1 MLNSRGFTLVELL
14 VVIALIG
21 VVLALAVPTTREA
34 LSVNDIRKASRR
46 FVGLTRQLQAEAVR
60 DSIDYILILKI
71 PEGSYR
77 VVTPDMTPE
86 KLLEVEKTQTRKL
99 ARGVSVLDIVTPRNE
114 KTTKDEV
121 RLRFGRN
128 AIGTPA
134 VIHLAEAEE
143 RMTLVLNPYLGVTGI
158 YDRYVDISVNDGL
171 GRASAP

>member
-1 MLNSRGFTLVELL
+1 MLTSRGFTLVELL

-34 LSVNDIRKASRR
+34 LSVNDIKKASRR
-46 FVGLTRQLQAEAVR
+46 FIGLTRQLQADAVR

-77 VVTPDMTPE
+77 VVSLDMTPE
-86 KLLEVEKTQTRKL
+86 KLLEVEKTRTRKL
-99 ARGVSVLDIVTPRNE
+99 AQGVLVLDIVNHRNE
-114 KTTKDEV
+114 KIAKEEV
-121 RLRFGRN
+121 CLRFGKN
-128 AIGTPA
+128 NIGTPA

-158 YDRYVDISVNDGL
+158 YNHYADIAANDGL
-171 GRASAP
+171 GRAAAR